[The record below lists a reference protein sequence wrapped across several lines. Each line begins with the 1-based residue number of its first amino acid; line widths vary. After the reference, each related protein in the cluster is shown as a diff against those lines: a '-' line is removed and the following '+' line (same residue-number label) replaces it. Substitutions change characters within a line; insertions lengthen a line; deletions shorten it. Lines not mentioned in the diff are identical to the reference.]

1 MSLPRMR
8 TIKEA
13 IKEIKLED
21 PHSCMTEHALRR
33 FILDGTIPSVRA
45 GGKYLI
51 NIDKLNEYLSV
62 SAEGSTCPGIRRVD
76 ARG

>member
-13 IKEIKLED
+13 IKEIKQED
-21 PHSCMTEHALRR
+21 PHSCITEHALRR
-33 FILDGTIPSVRA
+33 FILDGTVPSVRA

-62 SAEGSTCPGIRRVD
+62 PAEGNTYPGIRRVD
-76 ARG
+76 VKG

>member
-13 IKEIKLED
+13 IKEIKQED

-33 FILDGTIPSVRA
+33 FILDGTIPCIRA

-51 NIDKLNEYLSV
+51 NIDKLNDYLSIP
-62 SAEGSTCPGIRRVD
+62 AEGSTCPGIRRVN